1 MTPDVLIIVAFIL
14 GLVGI
19 TSILVVKNLLYICQP
34 NEVLIFTGSK
44 RKVGDEVLGYRIVKG
59 GRAVRMPLI
68 EQVDYLDL
76 TNMVLDLSIRNAY
89 SKGGIPLNVDAVAN
103 VKIAGTEPV
112 INHAIGRLLGKT
124 REEVMRIAKET
135 LEGNLRGVL
144 STLTPEEVN
153 EDKAAFQKSLVG
165 EAEQDLKRLGIQLD
179 TFNIQN
185 ISDDR
190 GYLDSI
196 GRKQSAEVQKRALV
210 AEAETKATASIR
222 KAENNREVSLAQ
234 IRAERDTVKA
244 EADRRI
250 IDSTT
255 RRAAVVAEERSQIA
269 AMIAKATAEQD
280 VQRARIEQVRRKLE
294 ADVIEPSRA
303 NMQAAIADAVGK
315 AAKIVEDGHATAEAL
330 RAVTETWA
338 QAGSNARDIFL
349 LQKMDVLVKLV
360 LETVADLEI
369 EQVTVLPDSSGGSNN
384 LAGNLVS
391 TSEQIKAALGVD
403 LPQIVQ
409 SFSKSE

>member
-250 IDSTT
+250 IDATT

>member
-1 MTPDVLIIVAFIL
+1 
-14 GLVGI
+14 
-19 TSILVVKNLLYICQP
+19 
-34 NEVLIFTGSK
+34 
-44 RKVGDEVLGYRIVKG
+44 
-59 GRAVRMPLI
+59 
-68 EQVDYLDL
+68 
-76 TNMVLDLSIRNAY
+76 
-89 SKGGIPLNVDAVAN
+89 
-103 VKIAGTEPV
+103 
-112 INHAIGRLLGKT
+112 
-124 REEVMRIAKET
+124 
-135 LEGNLRGVL
+135 
-144 STLTPEEVN
+144 
-153 EDKAAFQKSLVG
+153 
-165 EAEQDLKRLGIQLD
+165 
-179 TFNIQN
+179 
-185 ISDDR
+185 
-190 GYLDSI
+190 
-196 GRKQSAEVQKRALV
+196 
-210 AEAETKATASIR
+210 
-222 KAENNREVSLAQ
+222 
-234 IRAERDTVKA
+234 
-244 EADRRI
+244 
-250 IDSTT
+250 
-255 RRAAVVAEERSQIA
+255 
-269 AMIAKATAEQD
+269 MIAKATAEQD